1 MFPSPNLVPCF
12 PLYFVQLRAPD
23 IPFYS
28 VTGINTLL
36 SFWSEVDMTT
46 RQSDVARNLLYV
58 AWPPIYGFVIEK
70 EFPASLFS
78 ALPQATMCRRAL

>member
-1 MFPSPNLVPCF
+1 
-12 PLYFVQLRAPD
+12 
-23 IPFYS
+23 
-28 VTGINTLL
+28 
-36 SFWSEVDMTT
+36 MTT